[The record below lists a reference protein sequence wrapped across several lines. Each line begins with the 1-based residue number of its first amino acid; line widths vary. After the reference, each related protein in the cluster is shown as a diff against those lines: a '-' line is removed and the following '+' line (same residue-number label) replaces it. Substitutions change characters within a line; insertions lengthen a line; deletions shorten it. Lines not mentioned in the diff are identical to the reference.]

1 MGRTCDLQG
10 KAAMK
15 SIFMVL
21 LFAVVASTLRHQAMP
36 MIPMNMQMQ
45 QQMMPQMQQQMP
57 QAMPQQA
64 QPQMPQM
71 NNNMMPMQ
79 QQQQPMQM
87 PEQRTLQNVQNI
99 PAANMNFMAMPQQNM
114 PQQNNV
120 NSGMAPQVQQSATNF
135 MAGAQPASPAQPLS
149 PGSSG
154 VKIAEDW
161 LEKSTK
167 VTHNIYLMMLPL
179 IHLMN
184 PNVFQ
189 GMMAGGM
196 PQMMHG
202 TAT

>member
-1 MGRTCDLQG
+1 
-10 KAAMK
+10 
-15 SIFMVL
+15 
-21 LFAVVASTLRHQAMP
+21 
-36 MIPMNMQMQ
+36 
-45 QQMMPQMQQQMP
+45 MMPQMQQQMP

-71 NNNMMPMQ
+71 NN
-79 QQQQPMQM
+79 
-87 PEQRTLQNVQNI
+87 I
-99 PAANMNFMAMPQQNM
+99 MAMHQQNM

>member
-1 MGRTCDLQG
+1 
-10 KAAMK
+10 
-15 SIFMVL
+15 
-21 LFAVVASTLRHQAMP
+21 
-36 MIPMNMQMQ
+36 
-45 QQMMPQMQQQMP
+45 MPQMQQQMP

-64 QPQMPQM
+64 QAQMPQM
-71 NNNMMPMQ
+71 NNMMPM

-135 MAGAQPASPAQPLS
+135 MAGAQPLS

>member
-1 MGRTCDLQG
+1 MGNMQ
-10 KAAMK
+10 MQQQ
-15 SIFMVL
+15 M
-21 LFAVVASTLRHQAMP
+21 

-45 QQMMPQMQQQMP
+45 QQKMPQMQQQMP
-57 QAMPQQA
+57 QM
-64 QPQMPQM
+64 
-71 NNNMMPMQ
+71 NNMMPMQQ

-161 LEKSTK
+161 LEKSPK

>member
-1 MGRTCDLQG
+1 
-10 KAAMK
+10 MK

-45 QQMMPQMQQQMP
+45 QQMP

-64 QPQMPQM
+64 QAQMPQM
-71 NNNMMPMQ
+71 NNNMMPM
-79 QQQQPMQM
+79 QQQPMQM